1 MQEEHELEMKAE
13 EIFNMTFGPLTWNPD
28 DEDEAKD
35 IVDCAVKDGLMAM
48 PDAEDME
55 ECLAD
60 VARDAQDR
68 MINDMCEH
76 ILSVEKTV
84 IKTYIL
90 ATGGPA
96 YGVEIRYDDCDGH
109 EEVDSVRFWYQDWDT
124 KKAYYF
130 VPEDLWSVVLDVLG
144 VEILETKRSF
154 GGAKCE
160 GESRCLEN

>member
-13 EIFNMTFGPLTWNPD
+13 ELFNMTFGPLTWNPD

-55 ECLAD
+55 ECLDD
-60 VARDAQDR
+60 VARDVQEKMRDDIIER
-68 MINDMCEH
+68 V
-76 ILSVEKTV
+76 LSVEKTV

-96 YGVEIRYDDCDGH
+96 YGVEIRYADCEGH
-109 EEVDSVRFWYQDWDT
+109 GEVDEVLFWYQDWFT
-124 KKAYYF
+124 EKAYYS
-130 VPEDLWSVVLDVLG
+130 VPDGMQGLVLDVLG
-144 VEILETKRSF
+144 VEY
-154 GGAKCE
+154 
-160 GESRCLEN
+160 

>member
-1 MQEEHELEMKAE
+1 MSERHELEMKAE
-13 EIFNMTFGPLTWNPD
+13 EIFNMVFAPLTWNPD

-55 ECLAD
+55 ECLDD

-84 IKTYIL
+84 IKTYTL

-96 YGVEIRYDDCDGH
+96 YGVEIRYADCEGH
-109 EEVDSVRFWYQDWDT
+109 VEVDEVLFWYQDWFT
-124 KKAYYF
+124 EKAYYS
-130 VPEDLWSVVLDVLG
+130 VPDGMQGLVLDVLG
-144 VEILETKRSF
+144 VEY
-154 GGAKCE
+154 
-160 GESRCLEN
+160 

>member
-13 EIFNMTFGPLTWNPD
+13 ELFNMTFGPLTWNPD

-55 ECLAD
+55 ECLDD

-84 IKTYIL
+84 IKTYTL
-90 ATGGPA
+90 ATG
-96 YGVEIRYDDCDGH
+96 EIRYADCEGH
-109 EEVDSVRFWYQDWDT
+109 VEVDEVLFWYQDWFT
-124 KKAYYF
+124 EKAYYS
-130 VPEDLWSVVLDVLG
+130 VPDGMQGLVLDVLG
-144 VEILETKRSF
+144 VEY
-154 GGAKCE
+154 
-160 GESRCLEN
+160 

>member
-1 MQEEHELEMKAE
+1 MQKEHELEMKAE
-13 EIFNMTFGPLTWNPD
+13 ELFNMTFGPLTWNPD

-48 PDAEDME
+48 PDAEDMK
-55 ECLAD
+55 ECLDD

-84 IKTYIL
+84 IKTYTL

-96 YGVEIRYDDCDGH
+96 YGVEIRYADCEGH
-109 EEVDSVRFWYQDWDT
+109 GEVDEVLFWYQD
-124 KKAYYF
+124 
-130 VPEDLWSVVLDVLG
+130 
-144 VEILETKRSF
+144 
-154 GGAKCE
+154 
-160 GESRCLEN
+160 

>member
-13 EIFNMTFGPLTWNPD
+13 ELFNMTFGPLTWNPD

-55 ECLAD
+55 ECLDD
-60 VARDAQDR
+60 VARDAQEKMRDGIIER
-68 MINDMCEH
+68 V
-76 ILSVEKTV
+76 LSVEKTV

-96 YGVEIRYDDCDGH
+96 YGVEIRYADCEGH
-109 EEVDSVRFWYQDWDT
+109 GEVDEVLFWYQDWFT
-124 KKAYYF
+124 EKAYYS
-130 VPEDLWSVVLDVLG
+130 VPDGMQGLVLDVLG
-144 VEILETKRSF
+144 VEY
-154 GGAKCE
+154 
-160 GESRCLEN
+160 